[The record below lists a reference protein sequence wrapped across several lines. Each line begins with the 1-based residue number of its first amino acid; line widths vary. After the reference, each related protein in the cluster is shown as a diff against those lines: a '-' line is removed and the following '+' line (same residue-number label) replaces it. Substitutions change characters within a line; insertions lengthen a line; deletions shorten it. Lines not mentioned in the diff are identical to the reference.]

1 MIRFIKNGNQNYY
14 LIFNYDDF
22 SSIDNTLI
30 DNNIKVLNKTKI
42 NQIENN
48 NTEYIS
54 ISNEENIKMK
64 NKNGVYYIP
73 TEVNGYPM
81 EFVFDTGAS
90 TVSIS
95 IAEAMLLYKNGKL
108 QKTDILGSQ
117 YFSDANGDISE
128 GTKIILRKI

>member
-1 MIRFIKNGNQNYY
+1 
-14 LIFNYDDF
+14 
-22 SSIDNTLI
+22 
-30 DNNIKVLNKTKI
+30 
-42 NQIENN
+42 
-48 NTEYIS
+48 
-54 ISNEENIKMK
+54 MK

-73 TEVNGYPM
+73 TEVNGYSM

-95 IAEAMLLYKNGKL
+95 LAEAMLLYKNGKL

-128 GTKIILRKI
+128 GTKIILRKIKIGNKILNNIEASVVHNLEAPLLLGQSAIKKLGKYTFDTNNNMLIFKKD